1 MIRARRLLRSLPL
14 LLAMAV
20 TACGPLPPRGPGS
33 HPPLPSGKPYN
44 PNAGRYSM
52 DKDAY
57 PDRSEVPDD
66 VDQTPDAIPRVEP
79 RSASGN
85 SPVYE
90 VFGKT
95 YRVLTDAKGFSERG
109 GASWYGKKF
118 QGHKT
123 ASGERYDMYKM
134 TGAHKTLPLP
144 SYARVTC
151 LETGKSVVVRI
162 NDRGPFHS
170 GRVIDL
176 SYAAASRLGMLT
188 AGSTQVEI
196 TALDPLE
203 SAPTVFAA
211 NSAPP
216 TPPVTASVDAMPD
229 AAGRKSWL
237 QVGAY
242 TDPVNAVLMR
252 EDLKKQGRRDAQIV
266 VSEINGM
273 AVHRVVFG
281 PFPDY
286 RSMQDAESA
295 LRALGYTTVQ
305 AH

>member
-1 MIRARRLLRSLPL
+1 MIRPVPRIRQLLPL
-14 LLAMAV
+14 LLAAMLA
-20 TACGPLPPRGPGS
+20 ACTSSPPRGPLS
-33 HPPLPSGKPYN
+33 HPPLPGKPYN

-57 PDRSEVPDD
+57 PDQSEVPDGIEH
-66 VDQTPDAIPRVEP
+66 TPDAIPRAEP

-95 YRVLTDAKGFSERG
+95 YRVLSDAKGYTERG

-162 NDRGPFHS
+162 NDRGPFHA

-176 SYAAASRLGMLT
+176 SYAAAARLGMLKS
-188 AGSTQVEI
+188 GSTRVEV

-203 SAPTVFAA
+203 SAPTVVASS
-211 NSAPP
+211 SALPI
-216 TPPVTASVDAMPD
+216 TASIDALP
-229 AAGRKSWL
+229 ATSGRKSWL

-242 TDPVNAVLMR
+242 SDPVNAVLMR
-252 EDLKKQGRRDAQIV
+252 EDLKKQGRADAQIV

-281 PFPDY
+281 PFSDF
-286 RSMQDAESA
+286 RHMQDAEAA
-295 LRALGYTTVQ
+295 LRALGLSPVP